1 MSKNPAS
8 EHFNSRYVNKKFLG
22 AYPPWQGFSVE
33 DSLSDKKYF
42 LFSLPPSYLSL
53 SLEDLKMRDYL
64 FSRENGMIAPALTIQ
79 RCESGI
85 TFLMP
90 HTTIVPITKALPS
103 MKPQTALKHLVE
115 LATAVLS
122 HLRTGLLYHNLTPK
136 SVVMINTALRILP
149 TAYLLP
155 AEMLAYIENGG
166 HTHVRS
172 SAPLNTDLRHLG
184 DIFEIFSRY
193 FDSEPAAQCKKF
205 AARLQK
211 LDAETDRESFFA
223 FMDEL
228 VSFLELKDR
237 KTFTIMGLQPC
248 YEPPER
254 ALRILQQ
261 AASQAKRGVRHLI
274 VVEGKNGEGKT
285 SFLHFAARMLEQQLG
300 FEQGALLSDQDL
312 HSNIGETADTE
323 NVDFVLIDDHS
334 QEALLCACMLDR
346 VCSALEQCPIAIL
359 VLNEKTP
366 RVLSDAI
373 GELKKHK
380 EVSVTT
386 LTVPPHGP
394 PERRRALCDLVP
406 TGPAKFARPH
416 ADSDLPLAISKT
428 NFLVSLQRHGRSRN
442 VERENFL
449 SLLTP
454 EEKSVL
460 TFLAVFRFEIPL
472 SILQHIYSTAEDG
485 IHTILHNLTALGL
498 VDTHAEKSV
507 LAGGDLCLV
516 YHLASNSLSEMVL
529 AALTPERLV
538 QMHDNIVLILK
549 EIVNAPHPYIYF
561 HLAGAQKKNEAAMKG
576 FELFHLLL
584 KKKCLCAI
592 NCFNESF
599 LQEKLDQH
607 LPPDIRFKLLLE
619 LGNYFSLIGNLE
631 KAENLYRRCRKETQ
645 KKGDVEKFRALSV
658 EAVRRES
665 EILEKKGEFIK
676 AQKLLEEAL
685 ASHGEHIMSNERSK
699 LYNDLAWVHY
709 RLGAFDKSWENCLI
723 VHKLLDKKQY
733 PREISQA
740 YNMMGAINWNR
751 SNYEEAI
758 LCYKKCLSLR
768 EDCNDEIGVA
778 ASFNNL
784 GLVYR
789 DLGKVRKALE
799 CFKKSMELKQRNNN
813 LPGLAAV
820 HLNIALAYL
829 DGEKIEEAEENC
841 LVARRLAEDIGNQQL
856 LAELYGTMGE
866 IHFLRGELD
875 EAKNFYFQDLHMCE
889 RTSSVREKAVVFR
902 RLGEL
907 NLREGKIDESTD
919 LLEKAKDLNRQIGSR
934 LETCLLNV
942 LEGRILVAE
951 GKREQ
956 GKRLLEGSSL
966 ELSLLGRK
974 IAAASIAAEIG
985 ELCLEE
991 GNEQLAREYL
1001 LRGSS
1006 LVGEG
1011 ETPPSQITRLLEK
1024 LDSRQPLSLAEIH
1037 SDSERFRALCRITS
1051 LIRTTQDPETLYS
1064 SITDMARQITGM
1076 KRAALVLQSNGNE
1089 TYRILASGCGF
1100 DVGSVITDENIIAI
1114 LNIARQLGYPL
1125 DISRTAIPA
1134 GKVSGEFLA
1143 RHRGIICIPLWIQDE
1158 VTGYLYLDSDESNA
1172 IPSDEDHSFLLA
1184 LSQQLAL
1191 GLERNLLSQK
1201 ITDMNSA
1208 RQNTKQIPVQTKE
1221 RPFIHDII
1229 GESPAMRNI
1238 FELIAG
1244 IKEMDT
1250 TVLLTGPNG
1259 TGKDKIAKV
1268 IHYSSHR
1275 GEKPFVSLNTAAF
1288 PRDLLESELFGH
1300 EKGSF
1305 TGAHRLKIG
1314 HFEAAEGGTLFL
1326 NEIGDMPLELQPK
1339 LLRVLEEQKFY
1350 RVGGTR
1356 EVKTNV
1362 RIITATNKDLLALVK
1377 QGNFREDLFYRINI
1391 FPIRVPA
1398 LKERKEDIEPLCNHF
1413 LTMHCQLYNIP
1424 IKQISPEAMTYI
1436 ANYPWP
1442 GNVRELEN
1450 MINRLII
1457 ITKKDTILPEDLPDN
1472 VVKRRESQR
1481 VESSVSLEESIEYL
1495 LENTPF
1501 SKSDPL
1507 LPKVEGMLCKKVV
1520 DKTNDKTKAAGL
1532 LGISKP
1538 TLYSKLRNHEKN
1550 Q

>member
-1 MSKNPAS
+1 MNNNTARKR
-8 EHFNSRYVNKKFLG
+8 FNSRYVKKKFLG
-22 AYPPWQGFSVE
+22 AYHPWQGFSVE

-42 LFSLPPSYLSL
+42 LFTLPPSYRSL

-64 FSRENGMIAPALTIQ
+64 FSAENGMIAPALTIQ

-103 MKPQTALKHLVE
+103 MQPHNALKHITD

-122 HLRTGLLYHNLTPK
+122 HLRANLLYHNLTAK
-136 SVVMINTALRILP
+136 SIVMIDSSLRILP

-155 AEMLAYIENGG
+155 AEMLAYGENDGGG
-166 HTHVRS
+166 HVSPS
-172 SAPLNTDLRHLG
+172 STLDNDLHNLG
-184 DIFEIFSRY
+184 DIFEMFNRY
-193 FDSEPAAQCKKF
+193 LDPEPAARCREF
-205 AARLQK
+205 ATRLQG
-211 LDAETDRESFFA
+211 LRTVADREKFFTL
-223 FMDEL
+223 MDDL
-228 VSFLELKDR
+228 DSFLDR
-237 KTFTIMGLQPC
+237 GKKGTPIIKGLHPRF
-248 YEPPER
+248 EPSEQALCALQR
-254 ALRILQQ
+254 AT
-261 AASQAKRGVRHLI
+261 SQAKRGERHLI
-274 VVEGKNGEGKT
+274 VIEGKDGEGKT
-285 SFLHFAARMLEQQLG
+285 SFLHFAAQMLEQKG
-300 FEQGALLSDQDL
+300 MFKKGVFLSDQHL
-312 HSNIGETADTE
+312 YRNLGEVVETADA
-323 NVDFVLIDDHS
+323 DFVLVDDHS
-334 QEALLCACMLDR
+334 QEALLCGCILDR
-346 VCSALEQCPIAIL
+346 VYSALEQCPLAIIA
-359 VLNEKTP
+359 LNENP
-366 RVLSDAI
+366 PQVLSDAI
-373 GELKKHK
+373 SELKKQGD
-380 EVSVTT
+380 VNVITTT
-386 LTVPPHGP
+386 LSPPGP
-394 PERRRALCDLVP
+394 SERHRALRDIVCERL
-406 TGPAKFARPH
+406 AKTACSY
-416 ADSDLPLAISKT
+416 ADTDRPLAIAKS
-428 NFLVSLQRHGRSRN
+428 NLLVSLLRDDQSGKS
-442 VERENFL
+442 ERKEFF
-449 SLLTP
+449 SLLAT

-472 SILQHIYSTAEDG
+472 SILEHIYSTAQDG
-485 IHTILHNLTALGL
+485 IYATLHKLVSLGL
-498 VDTHAEKSV
+498 VSAHAEKSV
-507 LAGGDLCLV
+507 LAGCDLCLV
-516 YHLASNSLSEMVL
+516 YRPASRSLTNVVL
-529 AALTPERLV
+529 DELTPERRQ
-538 QMHDNIVLILK
+538 QMHDNIVLMLK
-549 EIVNAPHPYIYF
+549 EIDGTPPPYIYY
-561 HLAGAQKKNEAAMKG
+561 HLAGALKKNEAAMKG

-584 KKKCLCAI
+584 KKRCLCAI

-599 LQEKLDQH
+599 LHEKLDQH
-607 LPPDIRFKLLLE
+607 LPPEIRFKLLLE
-619 LGNYFSLIGNLE
+619 LGNYFSLIGSME
-631 KAENLYRRCRKETQ
+631 KAENLYRRCREETQ
-645 KKGDVEKFRALSV
+645 KRGEIEKYRVLSV

-676 AQKLLEEAL
+676 ARQLLEEAL

-723 VHKLLDKKQY
+723 VHKLLDKKHY

-740 YNMMGAINWNR
+740 YNLMGAINWNR
-751 SNYEEAI
+751 SSYEDAI
-758 LCYKKCLSLR
+758 LCYNKCLSLK

-789 DLGKVRKALE
+789 DMGKVRKALE

-829 DGEKIEEAEENC
+829 DMEKIEEAEENC
-841 LVARRLAEDIGNQQL
+841 LVAKRLAEDIGNQQI
-856 LAELYGTMGE
+856 LAEAYGTIGE
-866 IHFLRGELD
+866 IYFLRGEL
-875 EAKNFYFQDLHMCE
+875 EKARSYYYQDLHICE
-889 RTSSVREKAVVFR
+889 RTSSVKEKVVVFR
-902 RLGEL
+902 KLGEL
-907 NLREGKIDESTD
+907 NLREGKIDDSID
-919 LLEKAKDLNRQIGSR
+919 LLGKAKTLNRQIGSR
-934 LETCLLNV
+934 LETALLNM
-942 LEGRILVAE
+942 LEGRILLAQ

-956 GKRLLEGSSL
+956 GKRMFEGSSL

-974 IAAASIAAEIG
+974 NTAALIATEIG

-1001 LRGSS
+1001 LRSTS

-1011 ETPPSQITRLLEK
+1011 KTPPSQITQLYEK
-1024 LDSRQPLSLAEIH
+1024 LDSRQSLSLAEIH

-1051 LIRTTQDPETLYS
+1051 LIRTTQDPAALYS
-1064 SITDMARQITGM
+1064 SITETACQITGM
-1076 KRAALVLQSNGNE
+1076 KRSALVLQSNENE
-1089 TYRILASGCGF
+1089 TYRILASGGGF
-1100 DVGSVITDENIIAI
+1100 DANSIITDRNLIAI

-1125 DISRTAIPA
+1125 DISRTKIPA
-1134 GKVSGEFLA
+1134 GKVDGDFLA
-1143 RHRGIICIPLWIQDE
+1143 EHRGIICIPLWIHDE
-1158 VTGYLYLDSDESNA
+1158 VTGYLYLDSNESCPIA
-1172 IPSDEDHSFLLA
+1172 SDEDHSFLLA
-1184 LSQQLAL
+1184 FSQQLAL

-1201 ITDMNSA
+1201 ISDINGA
-1208 RQNTKQIPVQTKE
+1208 RPQVTQMAVQTKE

-1229 GESPAMRNI
+1229 GESPAMQNI
-1238 FELIAG
+1238 FELIGG

-1259 TGKDKIAKV
+1259 TGKDKIAKM
-1268 IHYSSHR
+1268 IHYSGHR
-1275 GEKPFVSLNTAAF
+1275 SDKPFVSLNTAAF

-1305 TGAHRLKIG
+1305 TGAHRLKFG

-1350 RVGGTR
+1350 RVGGTK
-1356 EVKTNV
+1356 EVTTNV

-1377 QGNFREDLFYRINI
+1377 RGSFREDLFYRINI

-1398 LKERKEDIEPLCNHF
+1398 LMERKEDIEPLCNHF
-1413 LTMHCQLYNIP
+1413 LTMYCQLYNIH
-1424 IKQISPEAMTYI
+1424 IKLISPEAMTYI
-1436 ANYPWP
+1436 VNYSWP

-1450 MINRLII
+1450 LINRLII

-1472 VVKRRESQR
+1472 IVTRRESLQA
-1481 VESSVSLEESIEYL
+1481 ESHASLEESVECL

-1520 DKTNDKTKAAGL
+1520 DKTHDKTKAAGL

-1538 TLYSKLRNHEKN
+1538 TLYSKLRNYEKN
-1550 Q
+1550 E